1 MIRKLRQVLA
11 VTVLLLFSWEN
22 VVLAVSDV
30 NPEKFSAY
38 DQVSSLRGPGNIFS
52 WILEENENEEHGD
65 HKAHGTGAE
74 MLQTSLTLFTN
85 RSNSKSSLH
94 QHKSLVV
101 ARRNLDLIRSLRI

>member
-74 MLQTSLTLFTN
+74 MLRCIKPPYFPTMLSN
-85 RSNSKSSLH
+85 RNVLGVMAFDQNKTFG
-94 QHKSLVV
+94 K
-101 ARRNLDLIRSLRI
+101 